1 MSSKHLLED
10 WLKLCDDITYFNY
23 GSQSILAMNLL
34 LLFAIMVA
42 LCWKNMFKL
51 CPSIPGEGGPHWR
64 NITT

>member
-34 LLFAIMVA
+34 LLLAIMVA
-42 LCWKNMFKL
+42 LC
-51 CPSIPGEGGPHWR
+51 
-64 NITT
+64 